1 MTSPRIECAIRL
13 TGPRSRPVVRLAG
26 PPLSAGRVPRIARLM
41 ALAHKLDGLLGQG
54 AIRNYAALA
63 RLGHVSRARISQI
76 MNLLWL
82 APDIQE
88 QLLWLPLTGRGRDA
102 IRLGHLQAI
111 AQTLDWQ
118 RQRACWRQLRAAQN
132 PGFLGEFP
140 GGSYPAEVTDI
151 GSATA
156 P

>member
-1 MTSPRIECAIRL
+1 MTSPRLECAIRL
-13 TGPRSRPVVRLAG
+13 TAPRSRPAGLATG
-26 PPLSAGRVPRIARLM
+26 PPRSAGRVPRIARLM

-88 QLLWLPLTGRGRDA
+88 QILWLPLTRHGRDA
-102 IRLGHLQAI
+102 IRLGHLQVL

-118 RQRACWRQLRAAQN
+118 RQRACWRELRAAQN
-132 PGFLGEFP
+132 PGFVEEFP